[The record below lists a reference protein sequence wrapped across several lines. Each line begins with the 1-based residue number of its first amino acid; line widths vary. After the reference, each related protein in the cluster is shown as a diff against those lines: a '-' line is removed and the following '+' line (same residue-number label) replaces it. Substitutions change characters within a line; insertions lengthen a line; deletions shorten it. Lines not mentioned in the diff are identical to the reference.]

1 MRATYIL
8 AAVLPAAALLV
19 LSRPADATELHDLAA
34 IDREIAAFTGV
45 PLGGSGGAQAPVD
58 RQMRLARCRQPL
70 AFDYYG
76 GGRTSL
82 RVVCPD
88 AGSWRVFVPLMQ
100 ARAGEQSAA
109 IVSRRDLLRVEA
121 GGSGFRISRSGEALE
136 DGRAGAMI
144 RVRID
149 DGSRQGRVITAQ
161 VIEAGRVRVP
171 IG

>member
-1 MRATYIL
+1 MRATYLL
-8 AAVLPAAALLV
+8 AAALPVAALLV
-19 LSRPADATELHDLAA
+19 LAVPAYATELHDLAL
-34 IDREIAAFTGV
+34 IDREVAAFTGAPV
-45 PLGGSGGAQAPVD
+45 GGSGGAQAQVD
-58 RQMRLARCRQPL
+58 RQMRLARCSQPL
-70 AFDYYG
+70 ALDYYG
-76 GGRTSL
+76 TRTSI

-100 ARAGEQSAA
+100 ETGAA
-109 IVSRRDLLRVEA
+109 VISRRDILRVEA
-121 GGSGFRISRSGEALE
+121 GGNGFRISRSGEALE

-149 DGSRQGRVITAQ
+149 DGSRQGRVVAAE